1 MTPQAVKAKGLDKK
15 VKIVAFDPSPE
26 VLPLFDDGT
35 IQAIIAQDPY
45 QMGYQGVA
53 AIDAFMNGK
62 KIENKKFELAPVLI
76 TPENVKSPEVQ
87 KLLQT
92 PDKFQK

>member
-1 MTPQAVKAKGLDKK
+1 MAGK

-26 VLPLFDDGT
+26 VLPLFEDGT
-35 IQAIIAQDPY
+35 IQGIISQDPY

-53 AIDAFMNGK
+53 AIDAFINGQ
-62 KIENKKFELAPVLI
+62 KIANPTFELKPVLI
-76 TPENVKSPEVQ
+76 TPENYNTPEVK

-92 PDKFQK
+92 PDKFTK